1 MGGHHFFGE
10 KEKKTELSI
19 YTCGNNKEI
28 IMFNKK
34 EVGGDNFMETNEE
47 CFKVKHTKFDWCF
60 NYYLTEMNDKL
71 INEIM
76 KKICEGYRNKKGTHN
91 NIILIFFDSQ
101 EKMDEKQKKIQLIFE
116 KLNQTNKIYNPIIIL
131 AFKNHKNKEEENYK
145 ENGENFMDNENE
157 GNFETTNKE
166 ENLEE
171 NEQKLIDDV
180 IKVNKY
186 NNYSIKKYLEIV
198 HYNENNYSEIRRK
211 INSIY
216 NYFNNIGDMISILDE
231 MIRGYN
237 FCNSKMR
244 NKRKFAATFNILVLG
259 RPGSGKSTLIN
270 LLLNKRKAR
279 EGIGESITKVVSK
292 YVHDKYPLTLEDTP
306 GFEDDND
313 LKKMIQF
320 LEDSNKIFKGG
331 KNDFHLVLYLINSS
345 NERTFMGEEV
355 ALINYIEKNMK
366 IPIFFVCTRSKN
378 KEHAK
383 DFEETV
389 KMNLWQNFGE
399 TNLVDHIY
407 CCHLLNEK
415 DGIYKRFGV
424 DELLEGIKN
433 YFNEEIVKKENELFG
448 NETNESIEDN
458 SIFLPGLK
466 DHKEF
471 ENYLND
477 ISLKIIED
485 YVYFVYEEL
494 KKTKNNEQNNNNI
507 DKINEL
513 LVDHLSLEL
522 NGKYNGNIF
531 CKNNRAKVFNNI
543 QSEIEY
549 STSCSSI
556 KTKEE
561 QVKGIKI
568 YDEQKKEY
576 IRTTREFGMEA
587 LKQFLNE
594 IRLED
599 GFEEYLKT
607 IIENYKSAIQSLP
620 NLNKINE

>member
-1 MGGHHFFGE
+1 MGSNPIKGAKSE
-10 KEKKTELSI
+10 TKKKIPLII
-19 YTCGNNKEI
+19 YTCGSIEEI
-28 IMFNKK
+28 KMFNIK
-34 EVGGDNFMETNEE
+34 EVGGDKFMEQDSDYFEE
-47 CFKVKHTKFDWCF
+47 EHPKFDWYF
-60 NYYLTEMNDKL
+60 NYYCTEMNEDL
-71 INEIM
+71 ITKIM
-76 KKICEGYRNKKGTHN
+76 KKISSGYKNKNNSNN
-91 NIILIFFDSQ
+91 NIILIFFDSK
-101 EKMDEKQKKIQLIFE
+101 EKIDETKEKIKIIFE
-116 KLNQTNKIYNPIIIL
+116 KFYEIYKIYKPIIIL
-131 AFKNHKNKEEENYK
+131 AFKENKNKMDAEGNSEEREESLIDAVIEENKYDNYFTRKYIEIIHYK
-145 ENGENFMDNENE
+145 ENDY
-157 GNFETTNKE
+157 FEISK
-166 ENLEE
+166 
-171 NEQKLIDDV
+171 
-180 IKVNKY
+180 
-186 NNYSIKKYLEIV
+186 
-198 HYNENNYSEIRRK
+198 K

-216 NYFNNIGDMISILDE
+216 CYFNNIGDIFSILDE
-231 MIRGYN
+231 MIRSSN
-237 FCNSKMR
+237 FYKNKTR
-244 NKRKFAATFNILVLG
+244 NKTKYDATFNILILG

-279 EGIGESITKVVSK
+279 EGIGDSITKVVSK

-383 DFEETV
+383 DFEEIV

-399 TNLVDHIY
+399 KTNLVDHKY

-448 NETNESIEDN
+448 NEKNESIEDN

-522 NGKYNGNIF
+522 NGKSNGNIF
-531 CKNNRAKVFNNI
+531 CKNNRAQVFHNI

-549 STSCSSI
+549 SSSCIST

-568 YDEQKKEY
+568 YDEKIKDY

-594 IRLED
+594 LRRED
-599 GFEEYLKT
+599 GFEKYLKT
-607 IIENYKSAIQSLP
+607 IIENYKEAIQSLP
-620 NLNKINE
+620 NLNELND